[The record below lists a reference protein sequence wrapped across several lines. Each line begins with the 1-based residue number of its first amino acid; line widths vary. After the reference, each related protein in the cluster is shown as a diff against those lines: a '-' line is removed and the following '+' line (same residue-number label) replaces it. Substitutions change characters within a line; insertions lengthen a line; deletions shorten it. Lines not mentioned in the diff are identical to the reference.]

1 MEKQIVNLRFIER
14 NCEKFLLVVA
24 KSDIM
29 IMIGGKVMSQVKS
42 INIRVDSVLKEKSDI
57 VLADIGIST
66 STVISMLLRTI
77 VRNKAIP
84 PELFTIDSKTN
95 DNATYIAKLDR
106 SFAEY
111 KSGMGKV
118 HTLLEVPND

>member
-1 MEKQIVNLRFIER
+1 
-14 NCEKFLLVVA
+14 
-24 KSDIM
+24 
-29 IMIGGKVMSQVKS
+29 MSQVKS
-42 INIRVDSVLKEKSDI
+42 INIRVDSVLKEKLDI

-84 PELFTIDSKTN
+84 PELFTINSKEN
-95 DNATYIAKLDR
+95 DNTTYIAKLDR

-111 KSGMGKV
+111 KSGMGEV